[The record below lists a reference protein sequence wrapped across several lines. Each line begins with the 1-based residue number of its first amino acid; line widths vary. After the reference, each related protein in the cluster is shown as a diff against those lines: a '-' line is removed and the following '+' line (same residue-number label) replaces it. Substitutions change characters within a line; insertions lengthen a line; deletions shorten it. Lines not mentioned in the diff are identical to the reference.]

1 VTRYGLPK
9 PDHRVYETHPIVNSQ
24 LLYQIGHGGVR
35 PVGEVR
41 RFDRDGVVLANGEH
55 IGPDLVIF
63 ATGYL
68 PRFEFLGPDVLDAD
82 AEGRPK
88 LALHTFARRYPT
100 LAVAGMV
107 QPDSGVFPIVHWQ
120 TVTIARWLR
129 LREADPRRAA
139 AFWQGIVATPDRRW
153 TDARVKDST
162 RHWFEISHT
171 VYLRALQGLLSDLE
185 AAR

>member
-1 VTRYGLPK
+1 
-9 PDHRVYETHPIVNSQ
+9 VYETHPIVNSQ

-35 PVGEVR
+35 PVGEVQ
-41 RFDRDGVVLANGEH
+41 RFDRDGVLLAGGEH
-55 IGPDLVIF
+55 IEPDLVIF

-68 PRFEFLGPDVLDAD
+68 PRFEFLGPAVLDAD
-82 AEGRPK
+82 ADGRPK
-88 LALHTFARRYPT
+88 LALNTFA
-100 LAVAGMV
+100 
-107 QPDSGVFPIVHWQ
+107 
-120 TVTIARWLR
+120 

-139 AFWQGIVATPDRRW
+139 EFWQGIVATPDRRW

-171 VYLRALQGLLSDLE
+171 VYLRALQGLLGDLE